1 MTGYIIEVDLGDGT
15 QRWVH
20 PSGLLTRQ
28 RAEARLFRHG
38 LAVAKWCQHHLDPKA
53 RRRVDLPGRRWSLEE
68 SPWTL
73 GGPVAGAAGGGT

>member
-28 RAEARLFRHG
+28 RAEALRLMRGAG
-38 LAVAKWCQHHLDPKA
+38 LSSLVRRLDPKTP
-53 RRRVDLPGRRWSLEE
+53 RRLVPAQRPPAGTPE
-68 SPWTL
+68 SPWQL
-73 GGPVAGAAGGGT
+73 GGPVAGAGGGGT